1 MKWVLFK
8 YIMKCKILELF
19 LYCINMIVFI
29 FILFIIVRVDVFC
42 MNDLYV
48 GCIWILIGM
57 YGWRKCYY
65 GKKEVVLVF
74 VKFFYFLYIL
84 KLNYD
89 KNIEEFILS
98 IF

>member
-1 MKWVLFK
+1 MDEGNV
-8 YIMKCKILELF
+8 IM
-19 LYCINMIVFI
+19 V
-29 FILFIIVRVDVFC
+29 
-42 MNDLYV
+42 
-48 GCIWILIGM
+48 
-57 YGWRKCYY
+57 
-65 GKKEVVLVF
+65 KKEVVLVF